1 MNKFIEKDQLVQ
13 RVLWSLII
21 VLGALIIFFSYR
33 RSDKRTQITSAYIT
47 EITMEYKGGMNVRY
61 QFTVNNTVY
70 SNVDAIST
78 IGFASKSSFLH
89 RYFPVIY
96 EPENPK
102 NCNLMLAQLDF
113 EEHDI
118 PYPDSLRWIQ
128 ERFYPHLKIK

>member
-1 MNKFIEKDQLVQ
+1 MNKFIENNQLVQ
-13 RVLWSLII
+13 RVLWLMII
-21 VLGALIIFFSYR
+21 VFGALIIFLSYR
-33 RSDKRTQITSAYIT
+33 RSDKRTQITSAYIN
-47 EITMEYKGGMNVRY
+47 EISMEYKGGMNIHY
-61 QFTVNNTVY
+61 QFILNNKTY